1 MFYCVFMYD
10 LFYLLFIN
18 FFFNFFF
25 KRINSHLPHGKN
37 KESYSGYHL
46 NHHSKESH
54 HNTMNN
60 SNAHN
65 SSSSNDSHHHYQHSH
80 GNNSSH
86 HHHNNNNTN
95 NNHIHHN
102 LSSHILSFTSNLTQP
117 FSNFLSHS
125 TNSVLHQ
132 NNPNSFSSSNITNNT
147 SYLNVDS
154 TIKTIHNSI
163 SCHEL
168 HLKHNS
174 CHSGTNPIGFH
185 FHLAGFID
193 PDAGT

>member
-1 MFYCVFMYD
+1 
-10 LFYLLFIN
+10 
-18 FFFNFFF
+18 
-25 KRINSHLPHGKN
+25 
-37 KESYSGYHL
+37 
-46 NHHSKESH
+46 
-54 HNTMNN
+54 MNN
-60 SNAHN
+60 NNAYN
-65 SSSSNDSHHHYQHSH
+65 SSSSNDSPHHHYHHSH

-86 HHHNNNNTN
+86 HHNNNNT

-168 HLKHNS
+168 HLKHNN

-193 PDAGT
+193 PDAGTWTIFFLFVSQLFFGSMIFSPAVKSFFFTFHNTKIFEKFEEL